1 MLGIIDSGTSIC
13 ENDSGKHTSLDKHR
27 FWNTEFRMPTLANT
41 NSEQTSLHNLP
52 QINPT
57 QPQSAMIGARI
68 VTFSLFPIM
77 RITMAF
83 SPRHIW
89 FYLTVYM
96 SRLADPELKGYVCI
110 VALLIASSTWCLATC
125 GPTRW
130 QFNRGLR
137 CQNPCRSAHRRG
149 GGERCQQ
156 PPFGCDWS
164 EKNCEG
170 NSKTSAKARLKAF
183 WVVAGILEASATPE
197 EACEQS
203 VCPMLP
209 LTSHMR
215 SSWSGKI
222 VDPGTIRT
230 GRRNVWVAREDA
242 VSMRWCFFW
251 TLAVVDQ
258 LQKAAVEAR
267 VRIWALIHWMINSCS
282 PKKICKALGT
292 YGFCF
297 NLDLWGESRCCRMK
311 IRVLLVH
318 SSTTWCCRMK
328 LRIGDVGMFIVLS
341 ERAPKGNKK
350 VNNLRKWCFDVF
362 LAKIDFEQ

>member
-1 MLGIIDSGTSIC
+1 MCGEHTVLNTRFQGETQSWTTNLWERTAVLGNRLWEKSLGKSMLGIIDSGTSIC
-13 ENDSGKHTSLDKHR
+13 ENDIGKHTSLYTHR

-41 NSEQTSLHNLP
+41 NLEQTSLHNLP
-52 QINPT
+52 QISPT

-164 EKNCEG
+164 EKRSGKADCEG

-183 WVVAGILEASATPE
+183 WRKTF
-197 EACEQS
+197 
-203 VCPMLP
+203 
-209 LTSHMR
+209 
-215 SSWSGKI
+215 
-222 VDPGTIRT
+222 
-230 GRRNVWVAREDA
+230 AR
-242 VSMRWCFFW
+242 
-251 TLAVVDQ
+251 
-258 LQKAAVEAR
+258 QKYVEL
-267 VRIWALIHWMINSCS
+267 ALISYEM
-282 PKKICKALGT
+282 
-292 YGFCF
+292 
-297 NLDLWGESRCCRMK
+297 
-311 IRVLLVH
+311 
-318 SSTTWCCRMK
+318 
-328 LRIGDVGMFIVLS
+328 
-341 ERAPKGNKK
+341 
-350 VNNLRKWCFDVF
+350 
-362 LAKIDFEQ
+362 